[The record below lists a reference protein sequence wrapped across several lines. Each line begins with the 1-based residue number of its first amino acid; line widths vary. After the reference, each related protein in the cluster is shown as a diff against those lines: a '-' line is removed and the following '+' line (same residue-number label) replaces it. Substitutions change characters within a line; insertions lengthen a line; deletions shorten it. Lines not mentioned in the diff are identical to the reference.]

1 MDVISLPCRRGSLF
15 DALSAWYQYLLYLIK
30 KRPSEVLE
38 RFKQHSPK
46 DVAISTIT
54 LFELEYGVEKSEY
67 RQRSEDALA
76 KFLLPLN
83 LINLDR
89 SSAIEAATIRAQLEK
104 KGMPIGP
111 YDLLSIRWIS
121 ISAHY
126 LCAVHIITL
135 GFLDFRFKHHRC
147 FMGNFERNSVCPVLF
162 GRTSPCCGTFSLRT
176 DRCYWYL
183 FRSAVLISQ
192 DFSLQFFLLSKVE

>member
-1 MDVISLPCRRGSLF
+1 MH
-15 DALSAWYQYLLYLIK
+15 YLLDTNICIYLIK

-38 RFKQHSPK
+38 RFRQHSPK

-83 LINLDR
+83 LIDLDR

-111 YDLLSIRWIS
+111 YDLLIAGLARSRDM
-121 ISAHY
+121 
-126 LCAVHIITL
+126 TL
-135 GFLDFRFKHHRC
+135 VTNNTKE
-147 FMGNFERNSVCPVLF
+147 FERIVGLHLEN
-162 GRTSPCCGTFSLRT
+162 
-176 DRCYWYL
+176 W
-183 FRSAVLISQ
+183 
-192 DFSLQFFLLSKVE
+192 VE